1 MRKRMQSWKKVVS
14 TNREVK
20 LECQIWK
27 TSLSLHWTKSEFP
40 PGVSWPGFT
49 KLFVKMIRL
58 VRTRL
63 CWSRWRWVV
72 SFGKQYCKPVNR
84 YSNNFNSFAMSRQR
98 LRLPTLLLISSALI
112 LQTSDKEVSARGSL
126 VRDVSNTR
134 FHQLKY
140 LVIVELV
147 ISVSN

>member
-1 MRKRMQSWKKVVS
+1 M
-14 TNREVK
+14 
-20 LECQIWK
+20 
-27 TSLSLHWTKSEFP
+27 
-40 PGVSWPGFT
+40 
-49 KLFVKMIRL
+49 
-58 VRTRL
+58 
-63 CWSRWRWVV
+63 

-140 LVIVELV
+140 LVIAELV

>member
-1 MRKRMQSWKKVVS
+1 MKNNIASLLKDILS
-14 TNREVK
+14 TIIA
-20 LECQIWK
+20 LQI
-27 TSLSLHWTKSEFP
+27 
-40 PGVSWPGFT
+40 
-49 KLFVKMIRL
+49 
-58 VRTRL
+58 
-63 CWSRWRWVV
+63 
-72 SFGKQYCKPVNR
+72 
-84 YSNNFNSFAMSRQR
+84 AMSRQR
-98 LRLPTLLLISSALI
+98 LRLPTLLLISCALI

>member
-1 MRKRMQSWKKVVS
+1 M
-14 TNREVK
+14 
-20 LECQIWK
+20 
-27 TSLSLHWTKSEFP
+27 
-40 PGVSWPGFT
+40 
-49 KLFVKMIRL
+49 
-58 VRTRL
+58 
-63 CWSRWRWVV
+63 
-72 SFGKQYCKPVNR
+72 SFGKQYYKPVNR

-140 LVIVELV
+140 LVIAELV
-147 ISVSN
+147 INVSN